1 MVDLYVVVNLL
12 TDPPVVMTQPMT
24 LIETEVEI
32 QKMIADPFNGVLVFP
47 DEDGVYHGE
56 YMGETM
62 ALTPRLLVQPEAS
75 A

>member
-12 TDPPVVMTQPMT
+12 IDTPVVMTQPMT

-47 DEDGVYHGE
+47 DADGVYHGE
-56 YMGETM
+56 YMGETV
-62 ALTPRLLVQPEAS
+62 ALTPWLFVQPEAS